1 MCGIFCLTLVEGS
14 FSLAPDQGT
23 EPMDWSKLS
32 ILSTLVTVLFSD
44 HFHAGGW
51 PCLGKSWTF
60 HSRFLIY
67 CRKKSNTW
75 IQMRTKQV
83 LFCFF
88 FRLKFYI
95 REKERGQGAGTA
107 EKKKKTESMGPSEC
121 RAHSWWSVSSW
132 DLMGFPVGRWCL

>member
-14 FSLAPDQGT
+14 FSLAPDRGI

-83 LFCFF
+83 FF
-88 FRLKFYI
+88 FFQMKVLYQRK
-95 REKERGQGAGTA
+95 RKRPGSRHCW
-107 EKKKKTESMGPSEC
+107 EKKKSESMGPSEC
-121 RAHSWWSVSSW
+121 RAYSWWSVSSW
-132 DLMGFPVGRWCL
+132 DLMGFPVGRGCL